1 MSKSEVREPMQK
13 RSVEKKQRIIQAS
26 YDLFCRQGYYRTN
39 TVEIARQAGVSTG
52 IVYSYFHD
60 KKDILIEVI
69 RLYVSSLSEQLQR
82 LLLVP
87 VDKDHL
93 PSFIEQFFDILL
105 SSHSMSI
112 EAHNEFM
119 ALSLLEDDLFPMFSD
134 FENDLMQNLT
144 VLLIAAGVPEINLLE
159 KLKISYGIVEHV
171 CHDSITQKWTQEEFH
186 RMKILAVQTI
196 FYLLNEVE
204 KA

>member
-1 MSKSEVREPMQK
+1 MSKSEVREPQQK
-13 RSVEKKQRIIQAS
+13 RSMEKKQRIIQAS

-39 TVEIARQAGVSTG
+39 TMEIARQAGVSTG

-69 RLYVSSLSEQLQR
+69 RLYVFSLSSQLQP
-82 LLLVP
+82 LLSRP
-87 VDKDHL
+87 VDKNHL
-93 PSFIEQFFDILL
+93 PAYIEQFFDVFL

-112 EAHNEFM
+112 EAHNEFV
-119 ALSLLEDDLFPMFSD
+119 ALSLMEDDLLPMFSE
-134 FENDLMQNLT
+134 FEGSLLQKLS
-144 VLLIAAGVPEINLLE
+144 VLLVSAGIPETDLLE

-171 CHDSITQKWTQEEFH
+171 CHDSITQKWSRAEFD

-196 FYLLNEVE
+196 SYLLNEVE
-204 KA
+204 VT